1 MAPCW
6 VGFVVPIVGK
16 IGEFLMA
23 PVGHHFGYLFSYK
36 SKVENLKNE
45 VTKLDKKRDAM
56 QLLVDEEKRNVK
68 RIGPDVEWWLERVDK
83 CRIEAREI
91 LEDEVEANKGCLYG
105 WCPNLPLR
113 YWIGKKA
120 TNKAKEVAQL
130 HEERKLTQVA
140 YNERLPGIECTSTEG
155 IKVFESRRLITN
167 DVMEALKDDR
177 FHMIAICGMGG
188 VGKTT
193 MVKEV
198 AKRAKEEKLFD
209 EVVMVVVS
217 QSPNEWKIQGE
228 IGDKL
233 GLKFEEE
240 TVPGRAN
247 RLCGRL
253 RGIKKILVI
262 LDDVWKRL
270 KLNDIGILF
279 GDGHR
284 GCKILLTARF
294 DNVCDD
300 MNAQKKFTVEVLT
313 KEEAWNLF
321 QEMAGIS
328 NDPSHTSTDLY
339 ITQKKVA
346 DECGCLPIA
355 IVTVA
360 RALKGK
366 DEQSWNSALLQLRKS
381 MVKNIREVE
390 ENVFKSLELSY
401 NFLGSREIKECF
413 LLCSLYAEDFNIPI
427 EDLVRYGVGIEM
439 FEAIDSVNEA
449 RDRVHAFVDEL
460 KKGYLLM
467 DSEQEGCVKIHDV
480 VRDVAIS
487 IASREEHS
495 FMVRCDEALKEWPEK
510 ERHKNYAVISLRCT
524 GMSKLPDNLE
534 FPKLH
539 LLRLEDN
546 YASKLPNLPDSFYG
560 GMKELKALSML
571 NVYIKGSL
579 PTSLRW
585 LTNLQSL
592 SLYECGLIN
601 DVSVI
606 GALENL
612 EILSFEGTKIEE
624 LPKEIGRLSHLKL
637 LDLLRCGVTRIC
649 PGVLSSLSKLEELY
663 LGSSFNDVYRTKAT
677 LTELCG
683 LSNFTTL
690 VIHLRHFAYWPRDLV
705 LTNLKAFA
713 ISIEFRNSYFSQRMI
728 GTRDCLDYQLQN
740 QLSLEDL
747 HESDL
752 MESEFKNLLKI
763 TKIVEIT
770 RAVGVKNV
778 GYDLDKD
785 GFKKLTELSLQSCQ
799 DLEYV
804 IDTTDGVPV
813 PQIAFPVLQS
823 LCLENLDKLK
833 EICHGQLPEEAF
845 SALKRLKL
853 RDLPALTHLWK
864 GPTQLVRLH
873 NLTSLELQSC
883 HKLERMFSLSIARDL
898 MQLQILHVYVCRKME
913 VLISSEEEGDQ
924 NEIASTTTETTD
936 KIVFPKLKELYLESL
951 PSFTAICEAMNGI
964 ELLQLNELQLCE
976 IPMLNS
982 FCNTSDSNYDTI
994 QPFFN
999 KVAFSALKELK
1010 LWGVPASTHLWKG
1023 PTQLVRLRNLTFLE
1037 LKRCDKLESMFS
1049 LSIARDLMQL
1059 EILRVS
1065 KCHKLE
1071 VLISS
1076 EEEGDQN
1083 EIASTT
1089 TTETTDKIVFPKL
1102 KGLYLESLPSFT
1114 AICEAMNG
1122 IELLQLNELKLC
1134 EIPMLNS
1141 FCNTSDSNYDTIQPL
1156 FNKVA
1161 FSALKELILLEMP
1174 ALTHLWKGPTQLVRL
1189 CNLTF
1194 LELERCDKLESMF
1207 SLSIARDLMQLKILR
1222 VSECC
1227 KLEVLISSE
1236 EEGDENEIA
1245 STTIE
1250 ATDKIVFPKLEDLD
1264 LHDLPSFTAIC
1275 KATNGIELLQLNKLT
1290 LSQVPKLSSF
1300 CNTSDSNYNTIEPL
1314 FNKVA
1319 FSALKTLELWDMPA
1333 LTHLWKG
1340 PTQLVRL
1347 RNLTSLDLKSC
1358 HKLERMFSL
1367 SIARDLMQ
1375 LQILDVYDCRKMKVL
1390 ISSEEEGDQNEIAST
1405 TTETTDKIVFPKL
1418 KELHLAKLPS
1428 FTAICEAMNGI
1439 ELRQLNRLELHEIPK
1454 LNSFCNTSDSN
1465 YDTIQPLFNK
1475 VKLITIK
1482 ILVISGMDNVIE
1494 IWPRELQPKVGR
1506 MSISH
1511 CRKLLN
1517 ILKGMQSIE
1526 RLMVACCQSV
1536 EVAFDLEGII
1546 VREGYPDIVLPSLTD
1561 LALLYLP
1568 KLTHVWKNN
1577 LLRIPSVQNL
1587 TSLTVVGC
1595 NSLRYIFSSSQAKL
1609 LVKLQEISVAE
1620 CRVLE
1625 AIVNEEPKVDDEVAT
1640 NIIMF
1645 PQLNSLKL
1653 CHLPNLKSLCP
1664 QACTFEGSLIKKIK
1678 VINCPNMRAIP
1689 SASQR
1694 NVREVEFFNSAQH
1707 HLLDTKFSLSTKGML
1722 DVTGIDEPTEIW
1734 HNQLEVGCLDKV
1746 RFMRVQCCGKLSSVV
1761 SSKLM
1766 QRLHH
1771 IQRLKV
1777 WWCDSLEMIFDL
1789 QEGVCADVAGKE
1801 TFFTWSSELILK
1813 YLPKLT
1819 HIWKNIS
1826 QQTHC
1831 FENLRRL
1838 TVQHCDNLRYIFTI
1852 SMANVFVNLQNLTVE
1867 HCEKVEKIV
1876 TRENEEIFSQR
1887 IYSVKRVELINLPS
1901 LVCFGPDVNNTE
1913 IPAEETSVRLC
1924 PKFPGNEDGVDFD
1937 FDFDFDVD
1945 ADDDEH
1951 HYQVLT
1957 IAD

>member
-1 MAPCW
+1 MATGW
-6 VGFVVPIVGK
+6 VGFVGPTVGK

-23 PVGHHFGYLFSYK
+23 PVGRHFGYLFSYK
-36 SKVENLKNE
+36 SKVKNLKDE
-45 VTKLDKKRDAM
+45 VKKLDEKRDAM
-56 QLLVDEEKRNVK
+56 QLSVDEAKRNVK
-68 RIGPDVEWWLERVDK
+68 RIGPDVKGWLERVDK

-91 LEDEVEANKGCLYG
+91 LKDEVEASKGCLYG

-113 YWIGKKA
+113 YSLSKKA

-130 HEERKLTQVA
+130 HEERKLTEVA
-140 YNERLPGIECTSTEG
+140 YNEPLPGIEFTSTEG
-155 IKVFESRRLITN
+155 IKLFESRRLIMN

-177 FHMIAICGMGG
+177 FHMITICGMGG

-198 AKRAKEEKLFD
+198 AKRAKELKLFD
-209 EVVMVVVS
+209 EVVMAVVS
-217 QSPNEWKIQGE
+217 QSPNERKIQGE
-228 IGDKL
+228 IGDNL

-240 TVPGRAN
+240 TERGRAN
-247 RLCGRL
+247 RLCERL
-253 RGIKKILVI
+253 RRTNRILVI

-270 KLNDIGILF
+270 ELNDIGIPF

-284 GCKILLTARF
+284 GCKILLTSRF
-294 DNVCDD
+294 DNVCND

-313 KEEAWNLF
+313 EEEAWNLF

-328 NDPSHTSTDLY
+328 NHTSHTSTDLY

-449 RDRVHAFVDEL
+449 RDRVHAFVDDL

-467 DSEQEGCVKIHDV
+467 DGEQEGCVKIHDV

-534 FPKLH
+534 FPELH

-585 LTNLQSL
+585 LTNLRSL

-612 EILSFEGTKIEE
+612 EILSFEGTQIEE

-637 LDLLRCGVTRIC
+637 LDLLRCDVKTIC

-713 ISIEFRNSYFSQRMI
+713 ISIEYRNSYLSQRMI
-728 GTRDCLDYQLQN
+728 GTRDCRDYQLQN

-763 TKIVEIT
+763 TKIVELT

-853 RDLPALTHLWK
+853 QDLPALTHLWK

-898 MQLQILHVYVCRKME
+898 MQLQILHVCACRKME

-936 KIVFPKLKELYLESL
+936 KIVFPKLKELYLDSL
-951 PSFTAICEAMNGI
+951 PSFTAICEVMNGI
-964 ELLQLNELQLCE
+964 ELLQLNELKLCE

-994 QPFFN
+994 QPLFN

-1089 TTETTDKIVFPKL
+1089 TETTDKIVFPKL
-1102 KGLYLESLPSFT
+1102 KELYLESLPSFT
-1114 AICEAMNG
+1114 AICEVMNG

-1156 FNKVA
+1156 FNKV
-1161 FSALKELILLEMP
+1161 
-1174 ALTHLWKGPTQLVRL
+1174 
-1189 CNLTF
+1189 
-1194 LELERCDKLESMF
+1194 
-1207 SLSIARDLMQLKILR
+1207 
-1222 VSECC
+1222 
-1227 KLEVLISSE
+1227 
-1236 EEGDENEIA
+1236 
-1245 STTIE
+1245 
-1250 ATDKIVFPKLEDLD
+1250 
-1264 LHDLPSFTAIC
+1264 
-1275 KATNGIELLQLNKLT
+1275 
-1290 LSQVPKLSSF
+1290 
-1300 CNTSDSNYNTIEPL
+1300 
-1314 FNKVA
+1314 
-1319 FSALKTLELWDMPA
+1319 
-1333 LTHLWKG
+1333 
-1340 PTQLVRL
+1340 
-1347 RNLTSLDLKSC
+1347 
-1358 HKLERMFSL
+1358 
-1367 SIARDLMQ
+1367 
-1375 LQILDVYDCRKMKVL
+1375 
-1390 ISSEEEGDQNEIAST
+1390 
-1405 TTETTDKIVFPKL
+1405 
-1418 KELHLAKLPS
+1418 
-1428 FTAICEAMNGI
+1428 
-1439 ELRQLNRLELHEIPK
+1439 
-1454 LNSFCNTSDSN
+1454 
-1465 YDTIQPLFNK
+1465 
-1475 VKLITIK
+1475 KLITIEK
-1482 ILVISGMDNVIE
+1482 LVISGMDNVIE
-1494 IWPRELQPKVGR
+1494 IWPRELQPKVGE
-1506 MSISH
+1506 MLISH

-1526 RLMVACCQSV
+1526 RLIVGCCQSV
-1536 EVAFDLEGII
+1536 EVAFDLEGMI
-1546 VREGYPDIVLPSLTD
+1546 VREGYPDIVLPSLTVLD
-1561 LALLYLP
+1561 LLYLP

-1587 TSLTVVGC
+1587 TSLAVVGC
-1595 NSLRYIFSSSQAKL
+1595 SSLRYIFSSSQAKL
-1609 LVKLQEISVAE
+1609 LVKLRQIFVAE
-1620 CRVLE
+1620 CGVLE

-1640 NIIMF
+1640 NIIML
-1645 PQLNSLKL
+1645 PQLNSLEL
-1653 CHLPNLKSLCP
+1653 YHLPNLKSLCP
-1664 QACTFEGSLIKKIK
+1664 QAYTFEGSFFKKIE
-1678 VINCPNMRAIP
+1678 VINCPNMRALP
-1689 SASQR
+1689 SALQR
-1694 NVREVEFFNSAQH
+1694 MLELQESSVREVEFFNSAQH
-1707 HLLDTKFSLSTKGML
+1707 HLLDRKFSLSTKGML

-1734 HNQLEVGCLDKV
+1734 HNQLEVGCLHKV

-1766 QRLHH
+1766 QRLHN
-1771 IQRLKV
+1771 IQWLKV

-1789 QEGVCADVAGKE
+1789 QEGVCADVAEKE
-1801 TFFTWSSELILK
+1801 ILITQLSKLILK

-1819 HIWKNIS
+1819 NIWKNIS

-1831 FENLRRL
+1831 FKNLRFL

-1852 SMANVFVNLQNLTVE
+1852 SMANVLVNLLNLTVE

-1887 IYSVKRVELINLPS
+1887 IYSIKLINLPS

-1913 IPAEETSVRLC
+1913 IPARRTSVRLC
-1924 PKFPGNEDGVDFD
+1924 PKFPGNEDEVDFD
-1937 FDFDFDVD
+1937 FDGIEIDLDFEDDDNNEDEVDFDDDDNNEDEVDFDFDGIEID
-1945 ADDDEH
+1945 LDFDDD
-1951 HYQVLT
+1951 
-1957 IAD
+1957 DN